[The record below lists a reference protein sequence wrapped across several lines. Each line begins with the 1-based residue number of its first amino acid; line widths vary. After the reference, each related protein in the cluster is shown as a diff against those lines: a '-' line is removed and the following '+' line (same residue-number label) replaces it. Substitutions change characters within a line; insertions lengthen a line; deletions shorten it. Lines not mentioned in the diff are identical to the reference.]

1 MKVRVDSTVDQ
12 LTESDRQ
19 FDSAHRV
26 VVILSNGTSFEV
38 SEDKS
43 SGRLVVRTNR
53 GVLAI
58 SPRAA
63 NVVYVREEIF

>member
-1 MKVRVDSTVDQ
+1 MKVRVDNTVDE

-19 FDSAHRV
+19 FDPAHR
-26 VVILSNGTSFEV
+26 ILVMLNNGTKFDI
-38 SEDKS
+38 SEDQGTGK
-43 SGRLVVRTNR
+43 LVVRTNR

-63 NVVYVREEIF
+63 NVIYVREELS